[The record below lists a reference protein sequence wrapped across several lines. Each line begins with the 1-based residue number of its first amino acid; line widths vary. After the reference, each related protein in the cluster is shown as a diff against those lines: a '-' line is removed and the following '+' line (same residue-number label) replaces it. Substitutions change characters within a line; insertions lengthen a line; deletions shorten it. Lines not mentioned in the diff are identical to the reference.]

1 MKPFSAFGSRLSAIR
16 FTPSRRGDTTT
27 ALRRLGDRPGF
38 AMFMALGALV
48 IVAVLIAGSTFITQ
62 QEARLGQNQLVQSRA
77 LAAAEYGLNKIQA
90 DWNRTPNLEMANG
103 GTFDTSYTIAN
114 QGIATVRYV
123 RLNNETFWIVSEG
136 RATVGNSV
144 SAARTAV
151 KRVGA
156 ILRLRIPTIKA
167 NGAVTTAGN
176 VKTGG
181 NAHILGNDSTP
192 PGWSGCG
199 AASPKAALVIGPTAT
214 YTLPSGANADNVA
227 GTPTVSYDPLAAD
240 SNTYVR
246 FGDETWSALVAGANL
261 TLSALSGGTP
271 DTLANGECDKDDVN
285 NYGEPW
291 RTAQHSGAI
300 TNCNNYFPIIYVNTS
315 AQASGGRGQGILLIN
330 GDFKFGGGFEWYG
343 LVIVKD
349 DIEKGNGTATI
360 HGGIMAR
367 NANQL
372 SNDLGEDLTGTVNIL
387 YSACSLERAMRG
399 SAQVVQAK
407 HRAWTEL
414 Y

>member
-1 MKPFSAFGSRLSAIR
+1 MPFPLPSGRSTRL
-16 FTPSRRGDTTT
+16 
-27 ALRRLGDRPGF
+27 RLHQNGPQSGF

-48 IVAVLIAGSTFITQ
+48 IVAVLIAGSSYITT

-90 DWNRTPNLEMANG
+90 DWDKTPNLQMPN
-103 GTFDTSYTIAN
+103 GTFYDTNYTIAN
-114 QGIATVRYV
+114 QGLARVRYV

-167 NGAVTTAGN
+167 NGAVTTGGDVT
-176 VKTGG
+176 VKG
-181 NAHILGNDSTP
+181 
-192 PGWSGCG
+192 
-199 AASPKAALVIGPTAT
+199 SPIVNGVNTT
-214 YTLPSGANADNVA
+214 PSGWTGCATGDTLNKAGLVVA
-227 GTPTVSYDPLAAD
+227 PDAVVTIQKAGQVLGSPTVDTSELAAD

-246 FGDETWSALVAGANL
+246 FGDETWTALVAQANL
-261 TLSALSGGTP
+261 TLPGGAYGSAVAPVTASGS
-271 DTLANGECDKDDVN
+271 CDKSVTTN
-285 NYGEPW
+285 WGEPH
-291 RTAQHSGAI
+291 RSGADYVAECI
-300 TNCNNYFPIIYVNTS
+300 NYFPIIYSSTTLSLN
-315 AQASGGRGQGILLIN
+315 GNGRGQGVLLVQGDLTIN
-330 GDFKFGGGFEWYG
+330 GTFEWYG
-343 LVIVKD
+343 LIVVSGDVK
-349 DIEKGNGTATI
+349 KGNGTAKI
-360 HGGIMAR
+360 WGGIMAR
-367 NANQL
+367 SAQIDDDNEVM
-372 SNDLGEDLTGTVNIL
+372 GNITIN
-387 YSACSLERAMRG
+387 YSQCGLERAMRG

>member
-1 MKPFSAFGSRLSAIR
+1 MPLNFSKPRK
-16 FTPSRRGDTTT
+16 
-27 ALRRLGDRPGF
+27 GF

-48 IVAVLIAGSTFITQ
+48 IVAVLIAGSSFLTT

-77 LAAAEYGLNKIQA
+77 MAAAEYGLNRIQA
-90 DWNRTPNLEMANG
+90 DWDKTPNLQMANG
-103 GTFDTSYTIAN
+103 AFFDTSYTIAS
-114 QGIATVRYV
+114 QGTAMVRYV

-136 RATVGNSV
+136 RATVGASGNL
-144 SAARTAV
+144 ARTAV

-156 ILRLRIPTIKA
+156 ILRLRIPTIKSE
-167 NGAVTTAGN
+167 GAVTTAGN
-176 VKTGG
+176 VNAKG

-199 AASPKAALVIGPTAT
+199 TASPKAALVIGTTAT
-214 YTLPSGANADNVA
+214 YDLPNGANANNVA
-227 GTPTVSYDPLAAD
+227 GTPTVQTSSLATD

-246 FGDETWSALVAGANL
+246 FGDETWTALVAGANITTS
-261 TLSALSGGTP
+261 TLDGGTP
-271 DTLANGECDKDDVN
+271 TTNVSDGSCKKSDTK

-291 RTAQHSGAI
+291 RTAQHSDAV
-300 TNCNNYFPIIYVNTS
+300 TACNNYFPIIYVSTGT
-315 AQASGGRGQGILLIN
+315 QITGGRGQGILLIN

-349 DIEKGNGTATI
+349 DIVKGNGTSTI

-367 NANQL
+367 NANV
-372 SNDLGEDLTGTVNIL
+372 SGGDNTEELTGTVNIL

-407 HRAWTEL
+407 HRAWTEM

>member
-1 MKPFSAFGSRLSAIR
+1 MPITLSAR
-16 FTPSRRGDTTT
+16 WSSSYARAFAAAQRHGMKSRK
-27 ALRRLGDRPGF
+27 GF

-48 IVAVLIAGSTFITQ
+48 IVAVLIAGSSFLTT

-77 LAAAEYGLNKIQA
+77 MAAAEYGLNRIQA
-90 DWNRTPNLEMANG
+90 DWDKTPNLQMANG
-103 GTFDTSYTIAN
+103 AFFDTSYTIAN
-114 QGIATVRYV
+114 QGTVTVRYV

-136 RATVGNSV
+136 RATVGNST

-156 ILRLRIPTIKA
+156 VLRLRIPTIKTE
-167 NGAVTTAGN
+167 GAVTTAGN
-176 VKTGG
+176 IDASG
-181 NAHILGNDSTP
+181 NAHIIGTDSMP
-192 PGWSGCG
+192 PGWSGCTTS
-199 AASPKAALVIGPTAT
+199 APKAALVVGTTAT
-214 YTLPSGANADNVA
+214 YSLPSGANADNVV
-227 GTPTVSYDPLAAD
+227 GTPQVTTSTLASD

-246 FGDETWSALVAGANL
+246 FGDETWTQLVAGANI
-261 TLSALSGGTP
+261 TTTILSGGTP
-271 DTLANGECDKDDVN
+271 SVLGDGSCNKSDTQ

-291 RTAQHSGAI
+291 RTAQHSDAV
-300 TNCNNYFPIIYVNTS
+300 TACNNYFPIIYVSQST
-315 AQASGGRGQGILLIN
+315 AASGGRGQGILLIN

-349 DIEKGNGTATI
+349 DIEKGNGTSTI

-367 NANQL
+367 NASTVTKDNT
-372 SNDLGEDLTGTVNIL
+372 EDLSGTVNIL

-399 SAQVVQAK
+399 SAQVVQAR
-407 HRAWTEL
+407 HRAWTEM